1 MTLRLFPI
9 SLFTVL
15 IVLCSCDDA
24 VVLPRVKIAS
34 MHVESKI
41 HARMARVLVTT
52 QMKNFANQSLETQ
65 FTFQLPDTAF
75 ISNFTMYVGDKSI
88 TAIVKE
94 KKEANKIYEE
104 SKQQGVSAAKIDRQD
119 DTPNREMKIFTVSV
133 NVAAESKS
141 IFKLQ
146 YHELL
151 SRKFGYYKQR
161 ISFQPR
167 QIVQD
172 LVFRAKIFEQEG
184 INKFH
189 YTLPG
194 SNTTE
199 TSSNELTTVKASDN
213 TRELYFKPAVDY
225 QKDRD
230 ISKGI
235 SGEVVLH
242 YDVEHNNVG
251 GIILQENEYFVHYLA
266 PTGFTVLHKNIIFII
281 DISGSMQGLK
291 IEQTKLAMLSILD
304 QLHTGDYFNI
314 LLFDNN
320 VKEWFSEPMLATL
333 NNVNLAK
340 TFVHDK
346 VHARGSTDINTGLL
360 RGISLLDITQSLG
373 GTRGNIIVFLTDG
386 RPTSGITKTK
396 SIRQGVTAANKHKF
410 SIFSLGFGFD
420 VDMPFLKALSWEN
433 GGFAR
438 RVYEESDA
446 SSQLESFYKEL
457 ENPTLIDV
465 KIDYPNN
472 AVELSSLTSTRFPQ
486 YFKGSELI
494 IAGKIN
500 DHFQLHLDAH
510 VQGQGSVTNL
520 DTNISSTAF
529 KVGSE
534 RESSFMEKLWAYMKI
549 NDLLKETA
557 LTDDEVMKM
566 ILKNKTLELSLKYNF
581 VTPLTSMVVSETFL
595 PRKIGYDQDMLNDP
609 GVDRSGYVPFRNG
622 NRKAYMKS
630 KAGRVFHSQS
640 SNFAH
645 QPYPTHRPD
654 TYALSAD
661 LDKHEV
667 RKDSNGGSILQI
679 RLPTVY
685 CVIFLLQFLS
695 YFSR

>member
-1 MTLRLFPI
+1 MTMRLFLI
-9 SLFTVL
+9 SVLTVL

-24 VVLPRVKIAS
+24 VVVPRVKIAS

-52 QMKNFANQSLETQ
+52 QMKNFANHSLETQ

-104 SKQQGVSAAKIDRQD
+104 SKQLGVSAAKIDRQD
-119 DTPNREMKIFTVSV
+119 DKPNREMKIFTVSV
-133 NVAAESKS
+133 NVAEESKA

-184 INKFH
+184 INRFH

-194 SNTTE
+194 SNMTE
-199 TSSNELTTVKASDN
+199 TSSNELTTVKASEN

-225 QKDRD
+225 QKAHD

-235 SGEVVLH
+235 SGEVVLY

-266 PTGFTVLHKNIIFII
+266 PSGFTVLQKNIIFII
-281 DISGSMQGLK
+281 DISGSMHGLK

-304 QLHTGDYFNI
+304 QLHQGDYFNI

-333 NNVNLAK
+333 NNINLAK

-346 VHARGSTDINTGLL
+346 VHARGSTDINSGLL

-373 GTRGNIIVFLTDG
+373 GNRGNIIVFLTDG
-386 RPTSGITKTK
+386 RPTSGITNTK
-396 SIRQGVTAANKHKF
+396 SIRQGVTAVNKHKF

-446 SSQLESFYKEL
+446 STQLESFYKEL

-494 IAGKIN
+494 IAGKTN
-500 DHFQLHLDAH
+500 DHFQSQLDAH

-520 DTNISSTAF
+520 DTNINSTALKF
-529 KVGSE
+529 GNDSI
-534 RESSFMEKLWAYMKI
+534 MEKLWAYMKI

-557 LTDDEVMKM
+557 LTDDDVMKRV
-566 ILKNKTLELSLKYNF
+566 LRNKTLELSLKYNF
-581 VTPLTSMVVSETFL
+581 VTPLTSMVVSETLL
-595 PRKIGYDQDMLNDP
+595 PRKIAYEHGILNDP
-609 GVDRSGYVPFRNG
+609 GADRSGYVPFRG
-622 NRKAYMKS
+622 RKTYIKS
-630 KAGRVFHSQS
+630 KAGRVFH
-640 SNFAH
+640 
-645 QPYPTHRPD
+645 YPRSD
-654 TYALSAD
+654 TQALSPD
-661 LDKHEV
+661 LDQHGVQKG
-667 RKDSNGGSILQI
+667 SNGGSILHI